1 MGDIRANL
9 PLPRANPW
17 NHGLEIA
24 AASRRRDCPDFEG
37 REHREVFQCRRKV
50 SQGSMISRLFTL
62 TILIVMKS

>member
-24 AASRRRDCPDFEG
+24 AAERRRDCADFEG
-37 REHREVFQCRRKV
+37 RVCVCGGQHRDD
-50 SQGSMISRLFTL
+50 ISGKCL
-62 TILIVMKS
+62 KKA